1 MIVLTRLNGV
11 SFALNDELIETIS
24 ENPDTTIHMTNK
36 NIYIV
41 KEDTQT
47 VINKIVDYR
56 RKVYS
61 TLR

>member
-47 VINKIVDYR
+47 VINKIVDYH